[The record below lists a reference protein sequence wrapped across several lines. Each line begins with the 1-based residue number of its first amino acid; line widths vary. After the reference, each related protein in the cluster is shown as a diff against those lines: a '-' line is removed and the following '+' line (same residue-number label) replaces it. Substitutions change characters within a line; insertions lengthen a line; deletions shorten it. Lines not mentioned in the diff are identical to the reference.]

1 MKKMSLKNLSAFLL
15 SLVLVAGVFSCKDDS
30 ENPKPNEPEPVNQN
44 KVEGSWK
51 IKAMTIEPAVNGI
64 TDMLA
69 FYEALAGNN
78 CLSQTTITFN
88 GNGKVTGKVPAGC
101 VEDDDSPVVGSGA
114 TWKVVGNKI
123 QVIEDG
129 ETDEFD
135 LEVKGNEMKW
145 SVSETEDGQ
154 TFKTT
159 LVFKK

>member
-1 MKKMSLKNLSAFLL
+1 MKKVTLKNLSVLLLAF
-15 SLVLVAGVFSCKDDS
+15 VMVAGVFSCKKDSDD
-30 ENPKPNEPEPVNQN
+30 PQPDGKPNVNEN

-51 IKAMTIEPAVNGI
+51 IKAMTIDPAVNGI

-88 GNGKVTGKVPAGC
+88 GNGKVTGAVPAGC
-101 VEDDDSPVVGSGA
+101 VVEDDSPVVGDGA

-129 ETDEFD
+129 ETEEFD

-159 LVFKK
+159 LVFRK